1 MYTNDLSA
9 NVLVYGQKKCN
20 WCGAASAQ
28 MTRNGYPNPA
38 DRIWYSQLD
47 LWNTI
52 QLHNSTVPADA
63 PWATDP
69 HGLTGCLQSLNNPA
83 GVDWEEFAKPSANAL
98 LFEILYWM
106 DRRSYPTPTLIN
118 RGGHWVVIVGYVTD
132 VQPVSGSHPALQ
144 AITINDPE
152 PHNVGT
158 TSTFSA
164 AQWSAGPWNGSV
176 MYSGTWL
183 NKYVAVIEPP
193 IQAGSVEMPS
203 VRRTGETL
211 LSPPQAAGFANR
223 WIRQFE
229 LVRKPKYAFLADER
243 TVAGPPLLV
252 QEGIG
257 PRPLAE
263 TPYYYIVPFG
273 FSHDFAEGGSQLTR
287 VWSWST
293 RSTEPLKKSR
303 LSASP
308 FVIFHDGKL
317 WRLSRPC
324 CIGITASSKTWK
336 RRYASSPARS
346 PTSVPIHFG
355 RSNCAIARFT
365 SIKQGNCMAN
375 SCPASPEIRS
385 ELEPSVCL
393 RR

>member
-287 VWSWST
+287 GVVLVNAFDGAFEEVTAFGQPIRYLSRREALAVVASVLHRDYRQLKDMEATLRFEPGEITHIRAYPFWEIKLRD
-293 RSTEPLKKSR
+293 RSVYVDQT
-303 LSASP
+303 
-308 FVIFHDGKL
+308 GKL
-317 WRLSRPC
+317 YGKFLP
-324 CIGITASSKTWK
+324 
-336 RRYASSPARS
+336 
-346 PTSVPIHFG
+346 
-355 RSNCAIARFT
+355 
-365 SIKQGNCMAN
+365 SIPGD
-375 SCPASPEIRS
+375 
-385 ELEPSVCL
+385 
-393 RR
+393 